1 MEIFVGSKKY
11 AAALTTI
18 ALSFASLATAAM
30 AGPSNFSF
38 RAVEFMPRDQRQ
50 AAAQAFV
57 TNHIPPGMPIAA
69 AEAVVRRAGAYCR
82 GDRDASGMV
91 ICSLT
96 SMVAHSDQ
104 KSEEDIT
111 WLVQLTPD
119 ASGAVSNASVRR
131 ISGPF

>member
-1 MEIFVGSKKY
+1 
-11 AAALTTI
+11 
-18 ALSFASLATAAM
+18 
-30 AGPSNFSF
+30 
-38 RAVEFMPRDQRQ
+38 
-50 AAAQAFV
+50 
-57 TNHIPPGMPIAA
+57 
-69 AEAVVRRAGAYCR
+69 
-82 GDRDASGMV
+82 MV